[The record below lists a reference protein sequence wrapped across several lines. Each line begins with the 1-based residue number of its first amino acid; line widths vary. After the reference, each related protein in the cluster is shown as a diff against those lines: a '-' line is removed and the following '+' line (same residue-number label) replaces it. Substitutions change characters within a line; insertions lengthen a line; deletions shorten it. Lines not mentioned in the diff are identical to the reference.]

1 MLRSLRATPLYIAMR
16 AANAFAFALVLTYEL
31 VYQTAIVGL
40 NPFQLVLVGV
50 VLESMTFFFEIP
62 TGMLA
67 DVYSRRFAV
76 ILGILLTGAG
86 FLAEGLVPTFAFVL
100 IGQVLWGIGFTF
112 YSGAETAWLADEI
125 GMEHVHAVLLRATQI
140 AQVCTIAGTFAG
152 AALSRIAPVVP
163 VLAGAALYLLLG
175 LGLSLV
181 MPEHGFQ
188 RIRRDEDHNLWQH
201 LAQPFR
207 ETTRLV
213 RVHPI
218 LWMILLLGMI
228 IGLSIGG
235 FDRLYTPHLLQDFVF
250 PSSLGLEAAAWPGII
265 NGVVAVTSLLG
276 MEVVRRRARTTDQA
290 VIIRLLTGMY
300 CGMLVGSALFAAA
313 HAFSWAIGGF
323 VLSQT
328 LRNVSRPLLIVWIN
342 QNAAPRVRATVIS
355 TYWQSNALG
364 QIVGS
369 PALGWLGTVGTLR
382 LALEVGTAV
391 YVATLPLL
399 LFAQRRWTRMQ
410 HAAEINDGR

>member
-1 MLRSLRATPLYIAMR
+1 MLRSLSATPLYIVMR
-16 AANAFAFALVLTYEL
+16 AVNAFAFALVLTYEL
-31 VYQTAIVGL
+31 VYQTSVVGL

-67 DVYSRRFAV
+67 DLYSRRFAV

-86 FLAEGLVPTFAFVL
+86 FLIEGLVPTFAFVL
-100 IGQVLWGIGFTF
+100 AGQVLWGIGFTF

-125 GMEHVHAVLLRATQI
+125 GMEHIHTVLLRATQI

-152 AALSRIAPVVP
+152 AALSRIAAVVP

-175 LGLSLV
+175 LGLSFI
-181 MPEHGFQ
+181 MPENGFQ
-188 RIRRDEDHNLWQH
+188 RATRDESHNLWQH
-201 LAQPFR
+201 LIQPFR

-218 LWMILLLGMI
+218 LWMILLLGII
-228 IGLSIGG
+228 IGLSVGG
-235 FDRLYTPHLLQDFVF
+235 FDRLYTPHLLQDFMF
-250 PSSLGLEAAAWPGII
+250 PSGLGLEATAWPGII

-300 CGMLVGSALFAAA
+300 SGMLVGSALFAAM
-313 HAFSWAIGGF
+313 HAFGWAVGGF
-323 VLSQT
+323 VLTQT

-369 PALGWLGTVGTLR
+369 PALGWLGTVRTLR

-391 YVATLPLL
+391 YIATLPLL
-399 LFAQRRWTRMQ
+399 LFAQRRWTRVQ
-410 HAAEINDGR
+410 HNEVVVID